1 MLKAPKK
8 NPNDKHDPYY
18 CALPVARDSSR
29 ETNLSPIWNHGNVSV
44 FKRCKLKIRLQKIQ
58 PSMSILEG
66 LFADKI
72 RYSIMGNNAEVAIH
86 SKAKAYLVILLEIA
100 CHAKLVKGMDME
112 LQALKDLGECRVNV
126 RMVGKQFGVA
136 KRGFDFIKRLDNLR
150 EEHLVGSD
158 LIKSLTAC
166 TTDEVEYIISRYK
179 KEDPFESSDVIVVD
193 KVQA

>member
-18 CALPVARDSSR
+18 CALQLQ
-29 ETNLSPIWNHGNVSV
+29 EILEKTNLSPILTMVMYEFLRDV
-44 FKRCKLKIRLQKIQ
+44 AEDKIAKDSTIYEHIE
-58 PSMSILEG
+58 S

-72 RYSIMGNNAEVAIH
+72 RYSIMGNNAEAAIH

-100 CHAKLVKGMDME
+100 CHAKLGKGMDME

-126 RMVGKQFGVA
+126 RMIGKQFGVA

-166 TTDEVEYIISRYK
+166 TTDEVDYILSRYK
-179 KEDPFESSDVIVVD
+179 KEDPFESGDVIVVD

>member
-1 MLKAPKK
+1 MLKAQKK

-18 CALPVARDSSR
+18 CALQLQ
-29 ETNLSPIWNHGNVSV
+29 EILEKTNLSPILTMVMYEFLRDV
-44 FKRCKLKIRLQKIQ
+44 AEDKIAKDSTIYEHIE
-58 PSMSILEG
+58 S

-72 RYSIMGNNAEVAIH
+72 RYSIMGNNAEAAIH

-126 RMVGKQFGVA
+126 RMIGKQFGVA

-166 TTDEVEYIISRYK
+166 TTDEVDYILGRYK
-179 KEDPFESSDVIVVD
+179 KEDPFESGDVIVVD

>member
-1 MLKAPKK
+1 
-8 NPNDKHDPYY
+8 
-18 CALPVARDSSR
+18 
-29 ETNLSPIWNHGNVSV
+29 
-44 FKRCKLKIRLQKIQ
+44 
-58 PSMSILEG
+58 
-66 LFADKI
+66 
-72 RYSIMGNNAEVAIH
+72 
-86 SKAKAYLVILLEIA
+86 
-100 CHAKLVKGMDME
+100 MDME

>member
-1 MLKAPKK
+1 M
-8 NPNDKHDPYY
+8 
-18 CALPVARDSSR
+18 
-29 ETNLSPIWNHGNVSV
+29 
-44 FKRCKLKIRLQKIQ
+44 
-58 PSMSILEG
+58 
-66 LFADKI
+66 
-72 RYSIMGNNAEVAIH
+72 
-86 SKAKAYLVILLEIA
+86 ILLEIA

>member
-1 MLKAPKK
+1 MLKAQKK

-18 CALPVARDSSR
+18 CALQLQ
-29 ETNLSPIWNHGNVSV
+29 EILEKTNLSPILTMVMYEFLRDV
-44 FKRCKLKIRLQKIQ
+44 AEDKIAKDSTIYEHIE
-58 PSMSILEG
+58 S

-72 RYSIMGNNAEVAIH
+72 RYSIMGNNAEAAIH

-126 RMVGKQFGVA
+126 RMIGKQFGVA

-166 TTDEVEYIISRYK
+166 TTDEVDYILRRYK
-179 KEDPFESSDVIVVD
+179 KEDPFESGDVIVVD

>member
-18 CALPVARDSSR
+18 CALQLQ
-29 ETNLSPIWNHGNVSV
+29 EILEKTNLSPILTMVMYEFLRDV
-44 FKRCKLKIRLQKIQ
+44 AEDKIAKDSTIYEHIE
-58 PSMSILEG
+58 S

-72 RYSIMGNNAEVAIH
+72 RYSIMGNNAEAAIH

-112 LQALKDLGECRVNV
+112 LQCRVNV
-126 RMVGKQFGVA
+126 RMIGKQFGVA

-166 TTDEVEYIISRYK
+166 TTDEVDYILSRYK
-179 KEDPFESSDVIVVD
+179 KEDPFESGDVIVVD

>member
-8 NPNDKHDPYY
+8 NLNDKHDPYY
-18 CALPVARDSSR
+18 CALQLQ
-29 ETNLSPIWNHGNVSV
+29 EILEKTNLSPILTMVMYEFLRDV
-44 FKRCKLKIRLQKIQ
+44 AEDKIAKDSTIYEH
-58 PSMSILEG
+58 IEG